1 MFQALEQVEHLEHML
16 IYHIVLPEVWEE
28 FKDKAFYEAESLK
41 TEGFIHCS
49 FAEQLDAVLVRYYS
63 DAGDV
68 LVLTVETEK
77 LTSRLV
83 NEPSTNNEIYP
94 HIYGT
99 INRDAIVS
107 VDIRQK
113 HDR

>member
-1 MFQALEQVEHLEHML
+1 ML
-16 IYHIVLPEVWEE
+16 IYHIVLPKVWEE
-28 FKDKAFYEAESLK
+28 FKDKEAYEAESLR

-49 FAEQLDAVLVRYYS
+49 FANQLDGVLDRYYR

-68 LVLTVETEK
+68 LVLTLETEK

-83 NEPSTNNEIYP
+83 NERSTNDEIYP
-94 HIYGT
+94 HIYGQ
-99 INRDAIVS
+99 INCDAIAG
-107 VDIRQK
+107 VDTRQK